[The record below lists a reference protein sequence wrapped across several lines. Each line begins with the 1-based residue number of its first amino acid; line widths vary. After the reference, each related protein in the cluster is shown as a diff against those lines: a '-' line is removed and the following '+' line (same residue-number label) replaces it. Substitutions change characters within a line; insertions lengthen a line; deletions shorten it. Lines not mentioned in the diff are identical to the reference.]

1 MSLSLAEKYNP
12 PQSVE
17 TPQTFYKKPADEE
30 QPAPGI
36 TFTVDPPSGEVVA
49 DNVVEGIH
57 MRLREEGRHIANMAS
72 LCQYEP
78 AEVKDEAK
86 KLPRAFHNS
95 KDFHIF
101 LLTYGYL
108 ENFKEDAAKSLTIY
122 ELRHKY
128 QTTYSIMYSLAQTL
142 DCKFSVGKSKYEYR
156 FKLRE
161 QYGVKC
167 VNSEPQD
174 AIEFS
179 KIESRLERME
189 SQLHQFEIIA
199 ARRTDQLDAIEQQ
212 LKTIASQVEYIHEFT
227 HIKSYE

>member
-1 MSLSLAEKYNP
+1 MPLSLAEKYSP
-12 PQSVE
+12 TVSVE

-101 LLTYGYL
+101 LWTYGYL

-167 VNSEPQD
+167 VNSEPENAMQLSEID
-174 AIEFS
+174 
-179 KIESRLERME
+179 SRLER
-189 SQLHQFEIIA
+189 
-199 ARRTDQLDAIEQQ
+199 IEQQ
-212 LKTIASQVEYIHEFT
+212 LKTIALQVEYIHEFT
-227 HIKSYE
+227 HIKSYD

>member
-1 MSLSLAEKYNP
+1 
-12 PQSVE
+12 
-17 TPQTFYKKPADEE
+17 
-30 QPAPGI
+30 
-36 TFTVDPPSGEVVA
+36 
-49 DNVVEGIH
+49 

-179 KIESRLERME
+179 KIESRLERIESRLELIE
-189 SQLHQFEIIA
+189 SQLRIKTNFLISIWKEVSSANDFE
-199 ARRTDQLDAIEQQ
+199 E
-212 LKTIASQVEYIHEFT
+212 
-227 HIKSYE
+227 